1 MSGERLPGRR
11 RGWVA
16 WLAGTA
22 ALVGLAAILVVVN
35 RGAGPAE
42 VAVVG
47 DSVTYL
53 SRDPLEES
61 FTWARRVEVRGRS
74 GFRTDQLVPTAE
86 EVVDA
91 GPAVLVLLT
100 GYNDVLQEADPEAGL
115 GQMVDVARRAPC
127 TVWMEI
133 PRKGVYDPARA
144 EFYNAR
150 LAELTRPVS
159 TIHVSPLWRDAVDAT
174 EGPDPHVDLVTSDR
188 VHPTDTGSRTLAR
201 LMDEAV
207 RDLCPRR

>member
-1 MSGERLPGRR
+1 ML
-11 RGWVA
+11 
-16 WLAGTA
+16 L
-22 ALVGLAAILVVVN
+22 GLAAILVVVN
-35 RGAGPAE
+35 RDDDPAE

-47 DSVTYL
+47 DSVTDL
-53 SRDPLEES
+53 SRAPLEES

-86 EVVDA
+86 EAVEA

-100 GYNDVLQEADPEAGL
+100 GYNDVIQEADPEIGL
-115 GQMVDVARRAPC
+115 EHMVEVAARAAC
-127 TVWMEI
+127 TVWMQI
-133 PRKGVYDPARA
+133 PRKGVYDPGLADA
-144 EFYNAR
+144 YNAR
-150 LAELTRPVS
+150 LEELTRPVS

-174 EGPDPHVDLVTSDR
+174 EGADPHIGLVTSDR
-188 VHPTDTGSRTLAR
+188 VHPTDAGSRTLAR